1 MIRKTT
7 KPSIFATQIQL
18 KMNKKEKRISSRQ
31 LRSSYITTVIS
42 ISLVLFVIGLVGLL
56 VLNTHKISRHVKEN
70 IGITVFL
77 NDEVKEVD
85 MIRLQK
91 SLDASIFVRQTSFI
105 SKDSA
110 AHELTQEIGEDFVSF
125 LGYNPLSASI
135 EVKLMADYANVD
147 SISKIEKKLM
157 KYSQVKEVSYQKS
170 LIETINQNVRKISI
184 VLLIFCGLL
193 FVISLSLINN
203 TIRLSVYAR
212 RFLIKTMEL
221 VGATRSFVRTP
232 FIIKSLCHALYSIII
247 AYILLGGVIYMTD
260 KHIPELSI
268 MYELDTIAML
278 YFGIMIVGF
287 LIVWISN
294 FFAVNRYLRM
304 KGNELYA

>member
-1 MIRKTT
+1 
-7 KPSIFATQIQL
+7 
-18 KMNKKEKRISSRQ
+18 MNKKEKHISSRQ

-56 VLNTHKISRHVKEN
+56 ILNAHKISQHVKEN
-70 IGITVFL
+70 IELTIFL
-77 NDEVKEVD
+77 NDDVKEVD

-91 SLDASIFVRQTSFI
+91 NLDASEFVRQTAFI

-125 LGYNPLSASI
+125 LGYNPLSPSI
-135 EVKLMADYANVD
+135 EVKLKAEYANID
-147 SISKIEKKLM
+147 SISKIEKKLT
-157 KYSQVKEVSYQKS
+157 KFSQVKEVSYQKS
-170 LIETINQNVRKISI
+170 LIETINQNVKKISMI
-184 VLLIFCGLL
+184 LLVFCGLL
-193 FVISLSLINN
+193 FIISLSLINN

-221 VGATRSFVRTP
+221 VGATRSFVRAP
-232 FIIKSLCHALYSIII
+232 FIIKSLCHALYSIVI
-247 AYILLGGVIYMTD
+247 AYILLGGVIYMINE
-260 KHIPELSI
+260 HIQELEI
-268 MYELDTIAML
+268 MCELDTIAIL
-278 YFGIMIVGF
+278 YAGIMVIGF

>member
-1 MIRKTT
+1 M
-7 KPSIFATQIQL
+7 PTQIQL
-18 KMNKKEKRISSRQ
+18 KMNKKEKRISTRQ

-56 VLNTHKISRHVKEN
+56 ILNTQKISRHVKEN

-77 NDEVKEVD
+77 NDDVKEVD

-91 SLDASIFVRQTSFI
+91 SLDASDFVRQTAFI

-110 AHELTQEIGEDFVSF
+110 ARELTQEIGEDFVSF

-135 EVKLMADYANVD
+135 DVKLQADYANVD
-147 SISKIEKKLM
+147 SIAKIEKKLT

-170 LIETINQNVRKISI
+170 LIETINQNVKKISI
-184 VLLIFCGLL
+184 ILLIFCGLL

-232 FIIKSLCHALYSIII
+232 FIVKSLCHALYSIII
-247 AYILLGGVIYMTD
+247 AYILLGGVIYMID

-268 MYELDTIAML
+268 MYELDTIAIL
-278 YFGIMIVGF
+278 YAGIMVVGF

>member
-1 MIRKTT
+1 M
-7 KPSIFATQIQL
+7 PTQIQL
-18 KMNKKEKRISSRQ
+18 KMNKKEKRISTRQ

-56 VLNTHKISRHVKEN
+56 ILNTQKISRHVKEN

-77 NDEVKEVD
+77 NDDVKEVD

-91 SLDASIFVRQTSFI
+91 SLDASDFVRQTAFI

-110 AHELTQEIGEDFVSF
+110 ARELTQEIGEDFVSF

-135 EVKLMADYANVD
+135 EVKLQADYANVD
-147 SISKIEKKLM
+147 SIAKIEKKLT

-170 LIETINQNVRKISI
+170 LIETINQNVKKISI
-184 VLLIFCGLL
+184 ILLIFCGLL

-232 FIIKSLCHALYSIII
+232 FIVKSLCHALYSIII
-247 AYILLGGVIYMTD
+247 AYILLGGVIYMID

-268 MYELDTIAML
+268 MYELDTIAIL
-278 YFGIMIVGF
+278 YAGIMVVGF

>member
-1 MIRKTT
+1 M
-7 KPSIFATQIQL
+7 SQISL
-18 KMNKKEKRISSRQ
+18 KMNKKEKHISSRQ

-56 VLNTHKISRHVKEN
+56 ILNAHKISQHVKEN
-70 IGITVFL
+70 IELTIFL
-77 NDEVKEVD
+77 NDDVKEVD

-91 SLDASIFVRQTSFI
+91 NLDASEFVRQTAFI

-125 LGYNPLSASI
+125 LGYNPLSPSI
-135 EVKLMADYANVD
+135 EVKLKAEYANID
-147 SISKIEKKLM
+147 SISKIEKKLT
-157 KYSQVKEVSYQKS
+157 KFSQVKEVSYQKS
-170 LIETINQNVRKISI
+170 LIETINQNVKKISMI
-184 VLLIFCGLL
+184 LLVFCGLL
-193 FVISLSLINN
+193 FIISLSLINN

-221 VGATRSFVRTP
+221 VGATRSFVRAP
-232 FIIKSLCHALYSIII
+232 FIIKSLCHALYSIVI
-247 AYILLGGVIYMTD
+247 AYILLGGVIYMINE
-260 KHIPELSI
+260 HIQELEI
-268 MYELDTIAML
+268 MCELDTIAIL
-278 YFGIMIVGF
+278 YAGIMVIGF